1 MFDLILSFERKNIVS
16 KLSCYCR
23 NGNKTTK
30 GHIICEHAFFTPKQ
44 YIINVSHFT
53 RIHICK
59 SLERIW
65 QKKNLLTASF
75 WDVHKTY
82 YRKAKTSTTKTQRG
96 TLNNFSAS
104 FMRLI
109 RCSIMT
115 RLLKTYFEYKSCF
128 PLSTFCQKLKL
139 CTT

>member
-1 MFDLILSFERKNIVS
+1 MLLCSFVFCRISVILAPNETSFVNPIYPPR
-16 KLSCYCR
+16 
-23 NGNKTTK
+23 
-30 GHIICEHAFFTPKQ
+30 Q

-82 YRKAKTSTTKTQRG
+82 YRKAKTRRTTQRYFK
-96 TLNNFSAS
+96 LLS
-104 FMRLI
+104 FFYERWI

-115 RLLKTYFEYKSCF
+115 RLLKTYFWVQIM
-128 PLSTFCQKLKL
+128 LSPFYILSKAKIMYNKMECD
-139 CTT
+139 